1 MAPPAIMLA
10 AVLAMSTTAA
20 ALSFPAIR
28 APPIGAVMRRA
39 TLRMSAGEASSA
51 EEKEEE
57 DRIGAGGRGGHAV
70 GNQPELPEEERELQ
84 MRVMKHQRS
93 AARLS
98 MAEDARSL
106 VAYSTGYGVLSTLSS
121 AVDGYPSGSLVSF
134 GTDAQG
140 LPVFIFSSMS
150 GHTKD
155 LMAAERTCTTGGKA
169 ALTVTAKGFEGASD
183 GRVTL
188 IGDVKRCNKTEEEE
202 LSLRQLYKDK
212 HPKAFWADFGD
223 FSVFRMHNLKAVNFV
238 GGFARAANPEPDEYL
253 EASVDPIQAFA
264 APVMGHMNSD
274 HSSSTIAMCMH
285 YIGLDALESANLVQ
299 LDRLGFMVQCTRK
312 GDTFKMRLPFP
323 RAAEDRKDV
332 KTLIV
337 QMTQESM
344 GNPKVQEWAQSLQE
358 SEAEAQAS

>member
-1 MAPPAIMLA
+1 MAVA
-10 AVLAMSTTAA
+10 SWYD
-20 ALSFPAIR
+20 
-28 APPIGAVMRRA
+28 
-39 TLRMSAGEASSA
+39 AGVRLTPDADD
-51 EEKEEE
+51 E

-70 GNQPELPEEERELQ
+70 GKQPEMPDEERELQ
-84 MRVMKHQRS
+84 MRVMKHQKS

-121 AVDGYPSGSLVSF
+121 AVEGYPSGSLVSF
-134 GTDAQG
+134 ATDADG
-140 LPVFIFSSMS
+140 LPVFIFSAMS

-188 IGDVKRCNKTEEEE
+188 IGDIKRCNKTEEES
-202 LSLRQLYKDK
+202 LNLRQTFKDR
-212 HPKAFWADFGD
+212 HPNAFWADFGD
-223 FSVFRMHNLKAVNFV
+223 FSVFRMHELRAVNFV
-238 GGFARAANPEPDEYL
+238 GGFARAANPDPSEYMG
-253 EASVDPIQAFA
+253 ATVDPIQAFA

-274 HSSSTIAMCMH
+274 HSESTIAMCMH
-285 YIGLDALESANLVQ
+285 YIGLDALEAADLVQ

-312 GDTFKMRLPFP
+312 GQTFKMRLPFP
-323 RAAEDRKDV
+323 RAAADRKDI

-344 GNPKVQEWAQSLQE
+344 SNPKVQEWAQSLNEQR
-358 SEAEAQAS
+358 EAEAQAA